1 MSLTVGGLFAG
12 YGGLEMGLASVL
24 DTELAWYAEFDK
36 APAAIMAHHH
46 PDVPNLG
53 DVTKVDWASVRARRH
68 HHRRLTLPGRLPR
81 REAQGH
87 EGRAPAPGCGRP
99 WPTPSTSSDPDSW
112 CGRT

>member
-12 YGGLEMGLASVL
+12 YGGLEMGLGSVV

-53 DVTKVDWASVRARRH
+53 DVTKVDWASV
-68 HHRRLTLPGRLPR
+68 P
-81 REAQGH
+81 
-87 EGRAPAPGCGRP
+87 
-99 WPTPSTSSDPDSW
+99 PSTSSPAAHPA
-112 CGRT
+112 RTSPTPGSARA